1 MNQHNLFNYDTIR
14 ICLIDSTSFGI
25 QERFDFKLA
34 LTSLPKSNR
43 RSAWLEEDSI
53 VFFDPNGEMMYV
65 EYEGTLYEW
74 KLRAREQGPEWW
86 LGEE

>member
-1 MNQHNLFNYDTIR
+1 MNQHNLINYDTIR

-25 QERFDFKLA
+25 QETFDFKLA
-34 LTSLPKSNR
+34 LTSLTKTNR
-43 RSAWLEEDSI
+43 RSRWFQEASI

-65 EYEGTLYEW
+65 EYNGTLYEW
-74 KLRAREQGPEWW
+74 KLRVREQGPEWW